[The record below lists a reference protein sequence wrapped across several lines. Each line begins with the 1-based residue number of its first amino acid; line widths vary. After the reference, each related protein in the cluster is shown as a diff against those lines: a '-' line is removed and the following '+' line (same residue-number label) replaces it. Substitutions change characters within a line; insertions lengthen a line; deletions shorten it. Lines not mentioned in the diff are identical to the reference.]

1 MGGEEMIKG
10 DTIQL
15 RVHFKDFKGR
25 SVDPENVTLT
35 FYDKQQKQFEQFIL
49 DDTNRENVGVFYYD
63 YVPASELDE
72 FIFEF
77 AGSYQNKPILARDSV
92 KLSFI

>member
-1 MGGEEMIKG
+1 MIQG

-15 RVHFKDFKGR
+15 RVYFKDFKGVT
-25 SVDPENVTLT
+25 VDTENVTLT
-35 FYDKQQKQFEQFIL
+35 IYDKQQEIIEQFIL
-49 DDTNRENVGVFYYD
+49 DDTNRLDLGVFYYD
-63 YVPASELDE
+63 YTPASELDE

-77 AGSYQNKPILARDSV
+77 AGSYLNKPILARDSV

>member
-1 MGGEEMIKG
+1 MIQG

-15 RVHFKDFKGR
+15 RVHFKDFKGVA
-25 SVDPENVTLT
+25 VDPENVTLT
-35 FYDKQQKQFEQFIL
+35 IYDKQQEIIEQFIL

-77 AGSYQNKPILARDSV
+77 AGSYLNKPILSREKAV
-92 KLSFI
+92 LSFI